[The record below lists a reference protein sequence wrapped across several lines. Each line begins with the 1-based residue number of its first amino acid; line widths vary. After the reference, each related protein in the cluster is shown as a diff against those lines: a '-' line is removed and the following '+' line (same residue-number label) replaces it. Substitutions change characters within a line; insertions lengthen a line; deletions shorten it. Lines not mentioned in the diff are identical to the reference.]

1 MELSPLA
8 WRLKGTDLSKLGK
21 LLDCEPKMETNS
33 KDPRNIEENMIHLLS
48 SWRDAL
54 PIGTDI
60 RSLLVDKLQH
70 DFPDEKDY
78 LLRRTQ
84 LESMPSYMYTILICD
99 QYSVNAYTE

>member
-21 LLDCEPKMETNS
+21 LLDYEPQMVPNS
-33 KDPRNIEENMIHLLS
+33 KDPRNIEDNMIHLLS
-48 SWRDAL
+48 AWRDAL

-70 DFPDEKDY
+70 DFPDEKVY

-84 LESMPSYMYTILICD
+84 LESRQSYTILK
-99 QYSVNAYTE
+99 